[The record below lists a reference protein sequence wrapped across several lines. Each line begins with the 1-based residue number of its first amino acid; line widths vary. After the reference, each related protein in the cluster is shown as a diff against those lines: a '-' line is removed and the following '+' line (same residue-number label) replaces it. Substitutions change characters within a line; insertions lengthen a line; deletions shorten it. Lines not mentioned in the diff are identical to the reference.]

1 MPAMLTNTSVLTG
14 QVVLNPDVMQTD
26 APLVVFLHELVDHY
40 RLMLKLDSEE
50 PIPDEDKPDLG
61 EQFAKL
67 CVLGMPGK
75 QGKQKMGGEQVIS
88 INHGMAICTPFFQL
102 LFLCITKMNKLEW
115 KTEYPQTTST
125 IADHM

>member
-50 PIPDEDKPDLG
+50 PIADEDKPDLG

-88 INHGMAICTPFFQL
+88 INHGMAIFTPFIQL